1 MTSPS
6 GLPPLHALSATP
18 TGAPPTEALGY
29 EERKLIT
36 EILTADGQPEKICR
50 YWSQWCDL
58 KSGDGECVD
67 LGDGKNPND
76 HEHWK
81 RGCILLGVNPEFKSA
96 NEMPLPLWVQ
106 DSNHLM
112 MLEPHGFSSNWRGL
126 FNQLCNVLYE
136 LYSASAASS
145 MAPSQHSSWEK
156 AHETW
161 AWYLLWLRERLVVF
175 DDLRKTTGTLSG
187 WFKVCANHVLKNTG
201 GKYNLRIVMSML
213 ESYERNPGDFHDFVK
228 AMPAEL
234 FNYVAVT
241 NSLLKRDISE
251 EATEAE
257 LELWLV
263 QGLNP
268 RPLWFTMLRLDN
280 KNARRRI
287 SSVRI
292 NTLIQV
298 LLKHSA
304 ITPDLTLK
312 ARSNRQFDDLM
323 SNSIKLDD
331 SSDGFDRGEANTMLV
346 FVVTRGALKPD
357 DPNHEAEGRA
367 NLSAATALLEA
378 GANPNVL
385 LIDGQQESHLL
396 HWVVEEGAVGYA
408 RPDIVEV
415 LLKYGANSEIAD
427 GRYKEDR
434 TRPLVTAIDS
444 SNLALVQLLVG
455 HGAKVH
461 DEDIV
466 LAIRMGNFAIAQALA
481 AARALWRLPEKLR
494 QAVEAAETIRQLL
507 KGFGEVRGFGP

>member
-18 TGAPPTEALGY
+18 TGAPLTGALGY

-36 EILTADGQPEKICR
+36 EILTADGQPQKVCQ

-67 LGDGKNPND
+67 LGDGKTPND
-76 HEHWK
+76 HEHWR

-96 NEMPLPLWVQ
+96 SEMPVPLWVQ
-106 DSNHLM
+106 DSNHLA
-112 MLEPHGFSSNWRGL
+112 MLQPHGFSSNWRGL

-136 LYSASAASS
+136 LYSSSAASS
-145 MAPSQHSSWEK
+145 MAPSQYSSWNK

-187 WFKVCANHVLKNTG
+187 WFKICAHRVLKNTAG
-201 GKYNLRIVMSML
+201 RYNLRILMSML
-213 ESYERNPGDFHDFVK
+213 EGYETNPGDFQDFVET
-228 AMPAEL
+228 MPAEL
-234 FNYVAVT
+234 FDYNTVT
-241 NSLLKRDISE
+241 HILMTHFISE
-251 EATEAE
+251 TDAE
-257 LELWLV
+257 TMLQQWFSR
-263 QGLNP
+263 GLNP
-268 RPLWFTMLRLDN
+268 RPLWFTMLRLDH
-280 KNARRRI
+280 KGQSRI

-312 ARSNRQFDDLM
+312 ARSNRQDEVGPM
-323 SNSIKLDD
+323 KLAD
-331 SSDGFDRGEANTMLV
+331 SSDGVDRGEANTMLV

-357 DPNHEAEGRA
+357 DPNHETEGRA

-385 LIDGQQESHLL
+385 RIDGQQESHLL
-396 HWVVEEGAVGYA
+396 HWVVEESAVGYA

-415 LLKYGANSEIAD
+415 LLKFGANSEIAD
-427 GRYKEDR
+427 GRYKEDV

-444 SNLALVQLLVG
+444 SLMVLVQMLVAR
-455 HGAKVH
+455 GARVH
-461 DEDIV
+461 EEDIV
-466 LAIRMGNFAIAQALA
+466 LAIRMGNFEIAQVLGA
-481 AARALWRLPEKLR
+481 AGPLWRLPEKLR
-494 QAVEAAETIRQLL
+494 QAVEAAETLRQLL
-507 KGFGEVRGFGP
+507 KGYGEVRGFGP

>member
-18 TGAPPTEALGY
+18 TGAPLTGDLGY

-36 EILTADGQPEKICR
+36 EILTADGQPQKVCQ

-67 LGDGKNPND
+67 LGDGKTPND
-76 HEHWK
+76 HEHWR

-96 NEMPLPLWVQ
+96 SEMPVPLWVQ
-106 DSNHLM
+106 DSNHLA
-112 MLEPHGFSSNWRGL
+112 MLQPHGFSSNWRGL
-126 FNQLCNVLYE
+126 FNELCNVLYE

-145 MAPSQHSSWEK
+145 MAASQYSSWDK

-187 WFKVCANHVLKNTG
+187 WFKVCANRVLKNTAG
-201 GKYNLRIVMSML
+201 RYNLRILMSTL
-213 ESYERNPGDFHDFVK
+213 ESYQTNPVNFHAFVEN
-228 AMPAEL
+228 MPPIL
-234 FNYVAVT
+234 STTDMVVSFLMN
-241 NSLLKRDISE
+241 RFMSE
-251 EATEAE
+251 THVEAQLRT
-257 LELWLV
+257 WFS

-268 RPLWFTMLRLDN
+268 RPLWFTMTWSELRGPN
-280 KNARRRI
+280 RI

-312 ARSNRQFDDLM
+312 AKSNRQEEVGPM
-323 SNSIKLDD
+323 KLTD
-331 SSDGFDRGEANTMLV
+331 SSDGVDRGAANTMLV
-346 FVVTRGALKPD
+346 MVVTRGALKPD
-357 DPNHEAEGRA
+357 DPNHETEGRA
-367 NLSAATALLEA
+367 NVSAATALLEA

-385 LIDGQQESHLL
+385 RIDGPQESHLL
-396 HWVVEEGAVGYA
+396 HWVVEESALGHA
-408 RPDIVEV
+408 RADIVEV
-415 LLKYGANSEIAD
+415 LLKYGADPEIVD
-427 GRYKEDR
+427 GRYKEDV

-444 SNLALVQLLVG
+444 SLMVLVQMLVAR
-455 HGAKVH
+455 GARVH
-461 DEDIV
+461 EEDIV
-466 LAIRMGNFAIAQALA
+466 LAIRMGNFEIAQVLGA
-481 AARALWRLPEKLR
+481 AGPLWRLPEKLR
-494 QAVEAAETIRQLL
+494 QAVEAAETLRQLL
-507 KGFGEVRGFGP
+507 KGYGEVRGFSP

>member
-18 TGAPPTEALGY
+18 TGAPLVGDLGY

-36 EILTADGQPEKICR
+36 EILTADGQPQKVCR

-76 HEHWK
+76 HEHWR
-81 RGCILLGVNPEFKSA
+81 RGCILLGVNPAFKSA
-96 NEMPLPLWVQ
+96 SEMPVPLWVQ
-106 DSNHLM
+106 DSNHLA
-112 MLEPHGFSSNWRGL
+112 MLQPHGFSSNWRGL

-145 MAPSQHSSWEK
+145 MAPSQHSSWNK

-187 WFKVCANHVLKNTG
+187 WFKVCANRVLKNTG
-201 GKYNLRIVMSML
+201 GKYNLRILMSTL
-213 ESYERNPGDFHDFVK
+213 EGYETNPGDFHDFVK
-228 AMPAEL
+228 AIPAGM
-234 FNYVAVT
+234 FNYNTVT
-241 NSLLKRDISE
+241 HMLMTDIISE
-251 EATEAE
+251 AEAE
-257 LELWLV
+257 TMLQVCLS

-268 RPLWFTMLRLDN
+268 RPLWFTMLRLD
-280 KNARRRI
+280 REGQSRI

-304 ITPDLTLK
+304 IAPDLTLK
-312 ARSNRQFDDLM
+312 ARSNRQFDNLG
-323 SNSIKLDD
+323 SIRLED
-331 SSDGFDRGEANTMLV
+331 SSDGVDRGEANTMLV
-346 FVVTRGALKPD
+346 LVVTRGALKPD
-357 DPNHEAEGRA
+357 HPNHETEGRA

-385 LIDGQQESHLL
+385 RIDGQQESHLL
-396 HWVVEEGAVGYA
+396 HWVVEESAVGYA

-415 LLKYGANSEIAD
+415 LLKFGANSEIAD
-427 GRYKEDR
+427 GRYKEDL

-444 SNLALVQLLVG
+444 SLMVLVQLLIG
-455 HGAKVH
+455 HGARVH

-466 LAIRMGNFAIAQALA
+466 LAIRMGNFEIAQVLGA
-481 AARALWRLPEKLR
+481 AGPLWRLPEKLR
-494 QAVEAAETIRQLL
+494 QAVEAAETLRQLL
-507 KGFGEVRGFGP
+507 KGYGEVRGFGP

>member
-18 TGAPPTEALGY
+18 TGAPLTGALGY

-58 KSGDGECVD
+58 NSGDGECVD

-76 HEHWK
+76 HEHWR

-96 NEMPLPLWVQ
+96 SEMPLPLWVQ
-106 DSNHLM
+106 DSKHLA
-112 MLEPHGFSSNWRGL
+112 MLQPHGFSSNWRGL

-145 MAPSQHSSWEK
+145 MAPSQYSSWNK

-187 WFKVCANHVLKNTG
+187 WFKVCANRVLKNTG
-201 GKYNLRIVMSML
+201 GKYNLRILMSML
-213 ESYERNPGDFHDFVK
+213 EGYETNPGDFHDHVK
-228 AMPAEL
+228 TMPAEL
-234 FNYVAVT
+234 FNYITVT
-241 NSLLKRDISE
+241 QILMNRSISE
-251 EATEAE
+251 IDAE
-257 LELWLV
+257 TMLQHWLSR
-263 QGLNP
+263 GLNP
-268 RPLWFTMLRLDN
+268 RPLWFTMLRLDR
-280 KNARRRI
+280 KGQRPI

-312 ARSNRQFDDLM
+312 ARSDRAQDYFLGNTTLE
-323 SNSIKLDD
+323 D
-331 SSDGFDRGEANTMLV
+331 SSDGVDRGEANTMLV
-346 FVVTRGALKPD
+346 LVVTRGALKPD

-385 LIDGQQESHLL
+385 LIEGQQESHLL
-396 HWVVEEGAVGYA
+396 HWVVEESAVGYA

-415 LLKYGANSEIAD
+415 LLKFGANSEIAD

-444 SNLALVQLLVG
+444 SNLVLVQLLVG
-455 HGAKVH
+455 HGAKIH

-466 LAIRMGNFAIAQALA
+466 LAIRMGNFDIAQALA

-494 QAVEAAETIRQLL
+494 QAVEAAETIRQAL
-507 KGFGEVRGFGP
+507 KGYGEVRGFAP